1 SSRFRGKH
9 KNYDK
14 NWGNISAIVNLKK
27 ATNHMKYTEF

>member
-1 SSRFRGKH
+1 
-9 KNYDK
+9 YDK